1 MGVEVAFPL
10 GRDAA
15 GNALPLGW
23 AHLGTGLARTS
34 LALSED
40 PSIFALV
47 LLPPFV
53 YLECLPPEMRPA
65 WLKEAAESIHK
76 THFAPFHGAE
86 RLVEAAYAALVLP
99 PPAPQGAAPQGAAP
113 QGAAPQGAAPQCAAP
128 QAPQGAASQPIS
140 PPGKYVPPHMRK

>member
-1 MGVEVAFPL
+1 MKPHMGVEVAFPL

-23 AHLGTGLARTS
+23 AHLGPGLARTS

-86 RLVEAAYAALVLP
+86 RLVAAAYAPYPAALVLP
-99 PPAPQGAAPQGAAP
+99 PPAPQGAA
-113 QGAAPQGAAPQCAAP
+113 
-128 QAPQGAASQPIS
+128 SQSKPS
-140 PPGKYVPPHMRK
+140 PGKYVPPHKK